1 MSSSSLLLFVGVYA
15 TAVATPG
22 PGVAALIA
30 RVLGRGLT
38 GIAPFIAG
46 FVVADMVWFTIATTG
61 LAMLARE
68 FTGLFVA
75 IRIAGCLYLLYLA
88 WGLWRSPARAPAPG
102 VASAGDGGRS
112 AFLGALS
119 LTLGN
124 PKVIVFFLSILPL
137 IVDLHGVTVPIAIEL
152 MATMAVLLSAIL
164 LTYALLANRARNL
177 FASPRA
183 MKTLNRSASGVMASA
198 ALALAIR

>member
-1 MSSSSLLLFVGVYA
+1 VSLSSLLLFVGIYA

-38 GIAPFIAG
+38 GVAPLIAG
-46 FVVADMVWFTIATTG
+46 FVVGDMVWFTIATTG
-61 LAMLARE
+61 LAMLAHE
-68 FTGLFVA
+68 FAGLFAAV
-75 IRIAGCLYLLYLA
+75 RIAGCLYLLYLA
-88 WGLWRSPARAPAPG
+88 WGLWRSPARAAAQG
-102 VASAGDGGRS
+102 LASPGDGGRS

-124 PKVIVFFLSILPL
+124 PKVIVFFLSIMPL
-137 IVDLHGVTVPIAIEL
+137 VVDLRGVTVTIAVEL
-152 MATMAVLLSAIL
+152 MATMAILLSAIL
-164 LTYALLANRARNL
+164 LTYAALANRARNL

-183 MKTLNRSASGVMASA
+183 MKALNRSASGVMASA
-198 ALALAIR
+198 ALALAVR